1 MLKQC
6 KNRAILFDNVTNNQ
20 QKCDAQLKK
29 LLDMVDSVVSS
40 KCGKAFSNLMFAHIK
55 VHELEKMFPNQRLA
69 SFFLLLLMD
78 LFSFANFFN
87 IHSQKAHEQKKLH
100 AMGSFTEQSSELRK
114 DRSYDEYL
122 AHVAKMVR
130 DSFN

>member
-40 KCGKAFSNLMFAHIK
+40 KCGKPFSNVMFARIK
-55 VHELEKMFPNQRLA
+55 VHELEKILNPVLA
-69 SFFLLLLMD
+69 LSFSVDGSFLLL
-78 LFSFANFFN
+78 
-87 IHSQKAHEQKKLH
+87 
-100 AMGSFTEQSSELRK
+100 
-114 DRSYDEYL
+114 
-122 AHVAKMVR
+122 
-130 DSFN
+130 